1 MKIRRPD
8 GYKVNCEDC
17 LIHFYD
23 NDILVTERATSLD
36 YPMIPYDEWLDLPY
50 EEASLYFVPYTP
62 YSSPWDDDTDTPRC
76 MILRCWVKCPL
87 CDTYWNVWDLTIMYP
102 IEFEWTEET
111 YKKPIGELID
121 NHYLVITAKHIK
133 QEEYGVEQM
142 WGAEEEV

>member
-8 GYKVNCEDC
+8 GYKVNCDDC

-23 NDILVTERATSLD
+23 SDILVTERATSLD

-50 EEASLYFVPYTP
+50 EKASLYFAPYTSH
-62 YSSPWDDDTDTPRC
+62 SSPWDEFDENEARC

-102 IEFEWTEET
+102 RAFEWTEEI
-111 YKKPIGELID
+111 YKKPIGELFD
-121 NHYLVITAKHIK
+121 NNYLVITAKHLK
-133 QEEYGVEQM
+133 QDVEQM

>member
-23 NDILVTERATSLD
+23 SDIRISEKATDID
-36 YPMIPYDEWLDLPY
+36 YSMIPYDEWLDLPY
-50 EEASLYFVPYTP
+50 EKAELFFTP
-62 YSSPWDDDTDTPRC
+62 YMSHNYASRC
-76 MILRCWVKCPL
+76 MTLRCWVKCPL
-87 CDTYWNVWDLTIMYP
+87 CDTYWNVWDLVIMYP
-102 IEFEWTEET
+102 KAFEWTEET

-142 WGAEEEV
+142 WGAEEEVL